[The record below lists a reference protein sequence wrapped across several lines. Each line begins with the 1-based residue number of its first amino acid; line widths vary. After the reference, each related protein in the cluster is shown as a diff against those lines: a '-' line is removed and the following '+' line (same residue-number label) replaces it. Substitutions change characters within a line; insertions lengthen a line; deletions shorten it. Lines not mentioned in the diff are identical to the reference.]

1 MRRRTA
7 SLKGIFVGVL
17 DGAKRRML
25 SQDQLS
31 ASSWVPRLASLPP
44 ALEHSVLRAG
54 LPFTSPALKGR
65 TNSDFSK
72 SDEILPSCF
81 CVRSQG
87 LRGNSSLLILTDEHS
102 HTELNHREEKEMGR
116 GTPCAEPGEPLIIG
130 HPPFPTQ
137 TAFAIRI

>member
-1 MRRRTA
+1 MRRPA

-17 DGAKRRML
+17 EGVKRRML

-44 ALEHSVLRAG
+44 VHEHSVLRAG

-72 SDEILPSCF
+72 SDY
-81 CVRSQG
+81 
-87 LRGNSSLLILTDEHS
+87 
-102 HTELNHREEKEMGR
+102 
-116 GTPCAEPGEPLIIG
+116 
-130 HPPFPTQ
+130 
-137 TAFAIRI
+137 